1 MIQTDLAKGLG
12 MTVPIWGF
20 TPSPAVAAAISRA
33 GGMGVLGAIRY
44 TDPADFREALRFMDE
59 ACEGKPYGVDVVM
72 PMKLAADAEVPDL
85 ESMIPSQHRAFV
97 DQILERYGVPSMAV
111 SDDAN
116 AITGWMTS
124 FAMEQVE
131 IALEHPIKLIANA
144 LGPPPPDVIA
154 LAKDKGVLTAALA
167 GKANHARHHQTA
179 GVDIVVAQGHEAGG
193 HCGEVTTMVLC
204 PELVDA
210 VMPTPV
216 LAAGGIGSGRQMAAA
231 LALGAQGVWCGSIWL
246 TCAEYQEEPQ
256 TERGMSR
263 VQEKLLAAG
272 SSDTVRSRVISGK
285 PARML
290 KTEWTEAWVAE
301 SSPGTL
307 PMPLQGVLVAEAEA
321 RIRAHQ
327 VAPLLGSPVGQIVG
341 RMNAV
346 RPVAQVIEEMVAEC
360 DETLRRLGRTVD
372 PSG

>member
-1 MIQTDLAKGLG
+1 MIQTELAHRLG
-12 MTVPIWGF
+12 MRVPIWGF

-44 TDPADFREALRFMDE
+44 VDPDDFREALRFMDD

-72 PMKLAADAEVPDL
+72 PMKLAADEKVPDL
-85 ESMIPSQHRAFV
+85 QAMIPAQHRHFV
-97 DQILERYGVPSMAV
+97 DEILARYGVPSLAQTEDV
-111 SDDAN
+111 S

-124 FAMEQVE
+124 FAFEQVE
-131 IALEHPIKLIANA
+131 IAMEHPIKLIANA
-144 LGPPPPDVIA
+144 LGPPPPEVIS
-154 LAKDKGVLTAALA
+154 LARERGVLTAALA
-167 GKANHARHHQTA
+167 GKASHARHHIDA
-179 GVDIVVAQGHEAGG
+179 GVDVVVAQGHEAGG

-210 VMPTPV
+210 VAPRPV

-231 LALGAQGVWCGSIWL
+231 LCLGAEGVWCGSIWL
-246 TCAEYQEEPQ
+246 TCSEFQEEPM

-290 KTEWTEAWVAE
+290 KTEWTQAWEEDA
-301 SSPGTL
+301 SPGTL

-327 VAPLLGSPVGQIVG
+327 VAPLMGSPVGQIVG

-346 RPVAQVIEEMVAEC
+346 RPVAEVMAEMEAEC
-360 DETLRRLGRTVD
+360 RAVLGRFQR
-372 PSG
+372 